1 MDADAKQPL
10 LNSPITDADHVS
22 SACSTPGYNTISA
35 SGPQLCHSPPTYHTL
50 SSSSNIQSPD
60 DTEPEGRAEGETRV
74 YRRRWYV
81 LMVYSLLSATQGG
94 VWNSWG
100 PIAVTAEDAF
110 GWTDATIDLLSN
122 WGPIAFL
129 VSGIVFSWMMDV
141 KGLRMSC
148 VITGFLVAAGTGLRC
163 ITFNTPAV
171 TWLTHVGQF
180 LNGLGGP
187 VAMAAPP
194 ILSAVWFPPEERT
207 TATAIG
213 TVLNYL
219 GVAAS
224 FVMGWTM
231 NFLSMT
237 EGGWSA
243 AIFLMLLLYFPS
255 KPPLPPCPSA
265 AIPRENFVQGLKH
278 LLTTNTNVKGF
289 VHFLFLRCRCGQ
301 IWLVAIVYGISTG
314 TLSCWSSVLDVI
326 LKPHGI
332 GESWFGNVISLL
344 KCAAH
349 RTSITR
355 AWFMR
360 FFSSV
365 ADFFKRIMKW
375 LFIIFYIKGTASFV
389 VFALATIK
397 VIPSSTVLFY
407 TTIIVGNTALN
418 AAVPLIFELAC
429 ELSYP
434 TGEGT
439 TIGVLTIMNNI
450 SGLIFL
456 LVFMIP
462 GIGEIIHCPYLIHEW
477 HVVPI
482 MNN

>member
-1 MDADAKQPL
+1 MNADAKQPL

-22 SACSTPGYNTISA
+22 SACSTPGYNTINA
-35 SGPQLCHSPPTYHTL
+35 AGPQLCHSPPTYHTL
-50 SSSSNIQSPD
+50 SSSSNIQNPD
-60 DTEPEGRAEGETRV
+60 DTEPEGKAEGETRV

-100 PIAVTAEDAF
+100 PISATAEDAF
-110 GWTDATIDLLSN
+110 GWTDATIALLSN

-171 TWLTHVGQF
+171 TWLTHVGHF

-194 ILSAVWFPPEERT
+194 ILSAVWFPPKERT

-213 TVLNYL
+213 TVLNYM
-219 GVAAS
+219 GVALS
-224 FVMGWTM
+224 FIMGPLLVPDVPST
-231 NFLSMT
+231 NSTNTSSFHKSSDLSFSKHNSSMILGSKAENAT
-237 EGGWSA
+237 ERIHEEKNGIALYMYIGGGWSA
-243 AIFLMLLLYFPS
+243 AIFLVLLLYFPS

-278 LLTTNTNVKGF
+278 LLT
-289 VHFLFLRCRCGQ
+289 RGQ
-301 IWLVAIVYGISTG
+301 FWLIAIVYGISTG

-332 GESWFGNVISLL
+332 GEVSM
-344 KCAAH
+344 
-349 RTSITR
+349 T
-355 AWFMR
+355 
-360 FFSSV
+360 
-365 ADFFKRIMKW
+365 
-375 LFIIFYIKGTASFV
+375 
-389 VFALATIK
+389 
-397 VIPSSTVLFY
+397 
-407 TTIIVGNTALN
+407 
-418 AAVPLIFELAC
+418 
-429 ELSYP
+429 
-434 TGEGT
+434 
-439 TIGVLTIMNNI
+439 
-450 SGLIFL
+450 
-456 LVFMIP
+456 
-462 GIGEIIHCPYLIHEW
+462 
-477 HVVPI
+477 
-482 MNN
+482 